1 MKAIGRN
8 IIIKK
13 TEEQNKT
20 TKGGLILT
28 EKQREDIRFQ
38 EAKVI
43 HIGTDV
49 TGVKK
54 NDRIFF
60 DKSSSHKIEIN
71 KEIYHVIKEENV
83 VVVL

>member
-13 TEEQNKT
+13 TEEQNKS

-38 EAKVI
+38 EAEVL

-49 TGVKK
+49 IGVKK
-54 NDRIFF
+54 DDKIFF
-60 DKSSSHKIEIN
+60 DKAASHKIEIN
-71 KEIYHVIKEENV
+71 KEIYHVIKEQDV